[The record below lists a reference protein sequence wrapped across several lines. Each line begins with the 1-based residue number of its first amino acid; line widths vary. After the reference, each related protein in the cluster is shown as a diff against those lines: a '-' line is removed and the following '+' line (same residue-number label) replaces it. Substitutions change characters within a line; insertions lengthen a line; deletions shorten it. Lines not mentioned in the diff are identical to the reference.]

1 MTTTLAKQIQLYVPP
16 DAELPTTLYE
26 LTPEQTHLVLSIGC
40 QILESAKTGL
50 TEQTHTE
57 IAQQIEKKYAG
68 KTQELADLHWQ
79 LEQKEKEN
87 QTTVENL
94 TQMMRRVFMTERDT
108 LQDRVN
114 FLENE
119 IVRLRAGQSEE
130 YKAVFEKTVDKITA
144 LHNATTTTTTTTT
157 KSSVS
162 LGKIGE
168 TKFAEL
174 AHTVFRDYE
183 SFELVDVHSFA
194 GYGDYHLRFK
204 EFTVLADSKQYS
216 GKVNATSRDKI
227 KRDLQ
232 QNDVDFAWLI
242 SMDTTIDKYDKYE
255 FMFEWVSD
263 RKCVCYVNALM
274 KRENPGEILRTIW
287 YCCKLLYDHVI
298 KVENRDNAV
307 DKYREFQMKVKD
319 LGERMKRNVRERETI
334 MTQLRANFDRNDEV
348 IRELVT
354 DETNQLTSHFAMI
367 REWWSANVESAP
379 NDQSIKS
386 TNLWLKFKKDHS
398 EQKDMN
404 MNAALFK
411 EAICAMLPEN
421 QLIKSKTKGG
431 PLNVLN
437 VRWKTKS
444 QSDSESGTDTIEI
457 DTSISSIVVI

>member
-1 MTTTLAKQIQLYVPP
+1 MTTTIAKQIQLYVPP
-16 DAELPTTLYE
+16 DAELPPTLFE

-68 KTQELADLHWQ
+68 KTQELADLNWE
-79 LEQKEKEN
+79 LEQKEKEK
-87 QTTVENL
+87 QASLENL
-94 TQMMRRVFMTERDT
+94 TQMMRRVFLIERET

-119 IVRLRAGQSEE
+119 IVRLRAGHSDE
-130 YKAVFEKTVDKITA
+130 YKAVFEKTVEKIDKISA
-144 LHNATTTTTTTTT
+144 FHNST

-263 RKCVCYVNALM
+263 KKCVCYVNALM

-307 DKYREFQMKVKD
+307 DKYREFQLKIKD
-319 LGERMKRNVRERETI
+319 LGERMKRNSRERETI
-334 MTQLRANFDRNDEV
+334 MTQLRANFDRNDDV
-348 IRELVT
+348 IRELVS
-354 DETNQLTSHFAMI
+354 DETNQLTSHFAII
-367 REWWSANVESAP
+367 REWWSTNVESAP
-379 NDQSIKS
+379 NDQQIKS

-398 EQKDMN
+398 EQKDMT
-404 MNAALFK
+404 AALFK
-411 EAICAMLPEN
+411 EAICAMLPETQVN
-421 QLIKSKTKGG
+421 KSKTKGG
-431 PLNVLN
+431 PLIVLG
-437 VRWKTKS
+437 VRWK
-444 QSDSESGTDTIEI
+444 TDTIEI
-457 DTSISSIVVI
+457 DTSISSII